1 MRSVLSETSRGLH
14 QTPRFSQN
22 KLCTLVKTMLLFQG
36 FDIIDVE
43 SVFLA
48 ASKSI
53 IVTENNK
60 MKAKKYF
67 YQSLGL
73 TAVLLTSLLTGCG
86 EGDGVAAPGDSD
98 EAAAPTATFSTSSTG
113 DSGLQV
119 NTDIEVIF
127 DESLDVSTINLDNF
141 TVTSGTGDTL
151 VSVGGTLSYVDN
163 LVSFDPSASL
173 APNTEYT
180 ATLTTDINDSAG
192 NSLVSPSVWNFTTG
206 AITSVETAD
215 GAELVAK
222 NHKVVVSFIEDIVE
236 AGLTFTVVGAN
247 ESEVVG
253 DTTYDAASN
262 SVSFVPTS
270 GAFSGSTLYTATIKT
285 VVDGVV
291 TNYYVWSFTTSDE
304 SDLAPPVALV
314 PSPANEGTGVPIN
327 GNVTALFNESLDP
340 ATVNDLSFTLTSGT
354 VNALVSVAGS
364 VSYAQKLVSFNPT
377 QDLVPET
384 EYTATLTTYVKDLA
398 GNSLTIDYTWTFMT
412 GSNLAAG
419 PDPVNLRTTGDFVIL
434 TKTGISTTG
443 DTSITGDIGV
453 SPAPRTYITGFSDTF
468 DSSNTY
474 STSIYV
480 IEDGKIYAADM
491 TPPTPAK
498 MTTAISDMETAYTA
512 AAGVAPDY
520 TELYAGDISGET
532 LVPGT
537 YKWGTNV
544 WIYDDVTLNG
554 SANDVWIFQISGDL
568 ILANGQ
574 QVLLTGGAVSK
585 NVFWQVA
592 GGAGVSLGTT
602 SVFEGVALA
611 HKAIIVKT
619 GAAVNG
625 RLLGQTAVT
634 LDNNAVT
641 QPAQ

>member
-1 MRSVLSETSRGLH
+1 VLGT
-14 QTPRFSQN
+14 
-22 KLCTLVKTMLLFQG
+22 
-36 FDIIDVE
+36 
-43 SVFLA
+43 
-48 ASKSI
+48 ASKPT

-73 TAVLLTSLLTGCG
+73 TTVLLTSLLTGCG
-86 EGDGVAAPGDSD
+86 VGDDV
-98 EAAAPTATFSTSSTG
+98 APTVTFPTD
-113 DSGLQV
+113 DSGLPV
-119 NTDIEVIF
+119 NTDIEVVF
-127 DESLDVSTINLDNF
+127 DGTLDVSTINLDNV
-141 TVTSGTGDTL
+141 TVTGVVDGKL
-151 VSVGGTLSYVDN
+151 VSVGGTLSYVGN
-163 LVSFDPSASL
+163 LLSFDPSASL

-180 ATLTTDINDSAG
+180 ATLSTDIEDSAG
-192 NSLVSPSVWNFTTG
+192 NSLASPAVWNFTTG

-304 SDLAPPVALV
+304 SDVAAPEALV
-314 PSPANEGTGVPIN
+314 PSPANDGIGFPIN
-327 GNVTALFNESLDP
+327 GNITALFNESLDP
-340 ATVNDLSFTLTSGT
+340 ATVDLDSFTLAPTAGGGI
-354 VNALVSVAGS
+354 VAGS

-377 QDLVPET
+377 ADLVPDT
-384 EYTATLTTYVKDLA
+384 QYTATLTTNVKDLA
-398 GNSLTIDYTWTFMT
+398 GNPLTTVYTWTFTT
-412 GSNLAAG
+412 GSNSAAG

-480 IEDGKIYAADM
+480 KGVGKIYAADM

-512 AAGVAPDY
+512 AAGVAPDH
-520 TELYAGDISGET
+520 TELYAGDISGKT
-532 LVPGT
+532 LAPGT

-544 WIYDDVTLNG
+544 WIYEDVTLKGN
-554 SANDVWIFQISGDL
+554 ANDVWIFQISGDL

-574 QVLLTGGAVSK
+574 KVLLDGAMAK

-619 GAAVNG
+619 GAEVNG

-634 LDNNAVT
+634 LDNNKVT

>member
-1 MRSVLSETSRGLH
+1 M
-14 QTPRFSQN
+14 
-22 KLCTLVKTMLLFQG
+22 KT
-36 FDIIDVE
+36 
-43 SVFLA
+43 
-48 ASKSI
+48 
-53 IVTENNK
+53 
-60 MKAKKYF
+60 KKYF
-67 YQSLGL
+67 YQSFGL
-73 TAVLLTSLLTGCG
+73 TTVLLTSLLTGCG
-86 EGDGVAAPGDSD
+86 VRDDVV
-98 EAAAPTATFSTSSTG
+98 PTVTFPTG

-119 NTDIEVIF
+119 NTDIEVVF
-127 DESLDVSTINLDNF
+127 DEPLDISTINLDNV
-141 TVTSGTGDTL
+141 TVTGVIGGEL
-151 VSVGGTLSYVDN
+151 VSVGGTLSYVGN
-163 LVSFDPSASL
+163 LLSFDPSASL

-180 ATLTTDINDSAG
+180 ATLTTDIKDLAG
-192 NSLVSPSVWNFTTG
+192 NSLPTPGVWKFTTG

-215 GAELVAK
+215 GAELVAT
-222 NHKVVVSFIEDIVE
+222 NHKVVVSFIEDI
-236 AGLTFTVVGAN
+236 AGAELTFTVVGAN
-247 ESEVVG
+247 EPEVVG
-253 DTTYDAASN
+253 VTAYDADSK
-262 SVSFVPTS
+262 SVSFVPGS
-270 GAFSGSTLYTATIKT
+270 GVFSANTLYTATIKT
-285 VVDGVV
+285 VVGGVV

-304 SDLAPPVALV
+304 SDVAAPEALV
-314 PSPANEGTGVPIN
+314 PNPANRGIGFPIN
-327 GNVTALFNESLDP
+327 GNITALFNESLDP
-340 ATVNDLSFTLTSGT
+340 VTVNDLSFTLAPT
-354 VNALVSVAGS
+354 VGGGNVAGS

-377 QDLVPET
+377 ANLVVGT
-384 EYTATLTTYVKDLA
+384 EYTATLTTDVKDLA
-398 GNSLTIDYTWTFMT
+398 GISLTIAYTWTFTT
-412 GSNLAAG
+412 GLNSALG

-468 DSSNTY
+468 HSSNTY

-480 IEDGKIYAADM
+480 KGGGKIYAADM
-491 TPPTPAK
+491 TPPTPSK

-520 TELYAGDISGET
+520 TELYAGDISDRT

-574 QVLLTGGAVSK
+574 KVLLSGGAVAK